1 MGNTMNSKH
10 LWTHSLIFIPL
21 LRYFTT
27 LSFSVSDFQNLN
39 THQKK
44 IFAFWKDF
52 DTIKTLKNRKNLECH
67 IQIQNLD
74 ILVGLNFKLNLFHKL
89 PHCGKV
95 LETSKKHRLEMNER
109 KKTFNFFSN
118 FRIHTV
124 PEQNSTKVAKMY
136 HFS

>member
-1 MGNTMNSKH
+1 MK
-10 LWTHSLIFIPL
+10 SLINFYTSAQNST
-21 LRYFTT
+21 RYFTT

-52 DTIKTLKNRKNLECH
+52 DTIKTLKIWKNLECH
-67 IQIQNLD
+67 IQIQILD

-109 KKTFNFFSN
+109 KKNF
-118 FRIHTV
+118 
-124 PEQNSTKVAKMY
+124 
-136 HFS
+136 